1 MELKSFMFVLFGLLA
16 VHGRGV
22 DILRM
27 NDQSYGSEEEMIE
40 TEMGD
45 VDSVED
51 AECKSCCDL
60 PEVDTCGELKNKIDE
75 IDYVIAGIGC
85 PGNCD

>member
-1 MELKSFMFVLFGLLA
+1 MELKSFMFVLIGLLA

-27 NDQSYGSEEEMIE
+27 NDQSYGSEEEDIIE
-40 TEMGD
+40 TEIY
-45 VDSVED
+45 VDSGED
-51 AECKSCCDL
+51 ADCQSCCDP
-60 PEVDTCGELKNKIDE
+60 PEVDTCGEFKNKIDA